1 VSGSVLQAFGGGF
14 HGCDYSSRD
23 NHVGVAQTITFV
35 FNGRMSADALDRAC
49 EIAGSATSLAAR
61 IGTVQSS
68 ISNWRARGRVP
79 AEWCVAIERETA
91 GAVTVEE
98 LRPDVD
104 WAVIRGK
111 PAVPGREAA

>member
-1 VSGSVLQAFGGGF
+1 
-14 HGCDYSSRD
+14 
-23 NHVGVAQTITFV
+23 
-35 FNGRMSADALDRAC
+35 
-49 EIAGSATSLAAR
+49 
-61 IGTVQSS
+61 
-68 ISNWRARGRVP
+68 VP